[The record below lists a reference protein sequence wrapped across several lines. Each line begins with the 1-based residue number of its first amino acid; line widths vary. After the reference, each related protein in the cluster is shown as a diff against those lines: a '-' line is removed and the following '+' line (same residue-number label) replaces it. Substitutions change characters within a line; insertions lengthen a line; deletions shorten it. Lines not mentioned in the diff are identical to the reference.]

1 MLRCE
6 TIDESCRLSVLHSFY
21 QSPSALRL
29 LVKVS
34 LCLVFANEIRP
45 GTIRSDASDC
55 LHEKLVSFLNARVS
69 APCGCSSRLFV
80 LHASARRTVQK
91 RTHPAIAIDTAHC
104 AKKFHS
110 ARNAPKNRRLSHLC
124 TGGRGGAPRRLCV
137 CKPAL
142 HGWERRVLGPG
153 TAARELTACANTN
166 RTQWATS
173 ASAA

>member
-1 MLRCE
+1 MLAA
-6 TIDESCRLSVLHSFY
+6 LVY
-21 QSPSALRL
+21 QSVGFEVEL
-29 LVKVS
+29 LVVKS
-34 LCLVFANEIRP
+34 RCPVFANEIRP

-69 APCGCSSRLFV
+69 SPCGYSPSFSRSC
-80 LHASARRTVQK
+80 LHDASARRTVAK

-110 ARNAPKNRRLSHLC
+110 ARNAASKKPEAVLA
-124 TGGRGGAPRRLCV
+124 TGGRGCFPRRLCD
-137 CKPAL
+137 CK
-142 HGWERRVLGPG
+142 RRYTAGSAECLVLS